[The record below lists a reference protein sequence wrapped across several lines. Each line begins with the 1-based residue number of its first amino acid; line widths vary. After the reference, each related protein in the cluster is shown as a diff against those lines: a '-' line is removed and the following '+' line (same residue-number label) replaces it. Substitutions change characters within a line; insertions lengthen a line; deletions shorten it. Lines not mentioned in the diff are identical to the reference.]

1 MPIHYVRLLIKP
13 FRYEWSSD
21 MNEVFLMCNGN
32 VLNQVRIYNS
42 SSLGLLG
49 LGAGA
54 IRSLLYHDCLYNH
67 GIMNY
72 FLIFI
77 VHFLRRFE
85 YLYITCFSV
94 NNYHYSYS
102 ILEWRSTVFSWEAL
116 LRMLSNYLILIIL
129 NFRNRSPTYMPIW
142 IWS

>member
-1 MPIHYVRLLIKP
+1 
-13 FRYEWSSD
+13 

-94 NNYHYSYS
+94 KFYIGVEIYC
-102 ILEWRSTVFSWEAL
+102 IL
-116 LRMLSNYLILIIL
+116 LRSPSPYAFELFNLDHIELSKPQSNVYANMDLIIITIFCIHL
-129 NFRNRSPTYMPIW
+129 LY
-142 IWS
+142 

>member
-1 MPIHYVRLLIKP
+1 
-13 FRYEWSSD
+13 

-49 LGAGA
+49 LGAGV
-54 IRSLLYHDCLYNH
+54 YHDCLYNH

-77 VHFLRRFE
+77 VHFLRTFE

-102 ILEWRSTVFSWEAL
+102 ILEWRSTVS
-116 LRMLSNYLILIIL
+116 S
-129 NFRNRSPTYMPIW
+129 
-142 IWS
+142 